1 MPKMSS
7 RLVDRPSFEIT
18 MSDSCTVFE
27 LQDIRRTY
35 QVGSELVHA
44 IDGLDLQIQ
53 DREFIAVIG
62 TSGSGK
68 STLMHT
74 LGFMDS
80 PTSGQMSFEGEDVS
94 NIGRG
99 TRARLRSTRIGFVFQ
114 SYNLLPKLSVLDNV
128 LLPLIYGRQ
137 NSTNKRELGYSVLK
151 RVGMEHRAS
160 HRPSQLSGGERQR
173 VAIARSLVNK
183 PRLILADEPTG
194 SLDKKTSIEVF
205 SLLKKQRNSKRLII
219 FATHNRFFANKSDCI
234 LEMVDGNIKS
244 TNVRV

>member
-1 MPKMSS
+1 M
-7 RLVDRPSFEIT
+7 
-18 MSDSCTVFE
+18 MSDSRTVFK

-44 IDGLDLQIQ
+44 IDGLDLQIK

-80 PTSGQMSFEGEDVS
+80 PTSGQMAFEGEDVS
-94 NIGRG
+94 HIGRG
-99 TRARLRSTRIGFVFQ
+99 DRARLRATRIGFVFQ
-114 SYNLLPKLSVLDNV
+114 SFNLLPRLSVLDNV

-137 NSTNKRELGYSVLK
+137 KTVNKKELGLSVLE

-194 SLDKKTSIEVF
+194 NLDTKNRARIMDLF
-205 SLLKKQRNSKRLII
+205 GSLLDEGITLALVTHDDVVAQYAQRRI
-219 FATHNRFFANKSDCI
+219 R
-234 LEMVDGNIKS
+234 MQDGKI
-244 TNVRV
+244 VEDDGR

>member
-1 MPKMSS
+1 
-7 RLVDRPSFEIT
+7 
-18 MSDSCTVFE
+18 MSDSRTVFE
-27 LQDIRRTY
+27 LKDIRRTY
-35 QVGSELVHA
+35 QVGSEFVHA

-80 PTSGQMSFEGEDVS
+80 PTSGHMSFEGEDVS
-94 NIGRG
+94 SIGRG
-99 TRARLRSTRIGFVFQ
+99 VRARLRSSRIGFVFQ

-137 NSTNKRELGYSVLK
+137 NYTNKKELGYSVLK

-194 SLDKKTSIEVF
+194 NLDTKNRGLIMDLF
-205 SLLKKQRNSKRLII
+205 GSLLDEGITLALVTHDDVVAQYAQRRI
-219 FATHNRFFANKSDCI
+219 C
-234 LEMVDGNIKS
+234 MQDGKI
-244 TNVRV
+244 VEDDGR